1 MRRKMTTNELTILK
15 LLNRKHTVT
24 YADIEPLMERDTH
37 DIYWTTF
44 STICSMIQ
52 SGIMTSEDVHPAK
65 YTITP
70 YGRSKAI
77 ELL

>member
-15 LLNRKHTVT
+15 LLNTKHTVT

>member
-15 LLNRKHTVT
+15 LLNKKHTVT
-24 YADIEPLMERDTH
+24 YADIEPLMQVDTH

>member
-1 MRRKMTTNELTILK
+1 MTENELSILRILK
-15 LLNRKHTVT
+15 SKNQAT
-24 YADIEPLMERDTH
+24 YADIEPLMVKDQH

-44 STICSMIQ
+44 STICSLIQ
-52 SGIMTSEDVHPAK
+52 AGIITVDNHPAN
-65 YTITP
+65 YTLTS

>member
-24 YADIEPLMERDTH
+24 YADIEPLMQVDTH

>member
-1 MRRKMTTNELTILK
+1 MTTNELTILK
-15 LLNRKHTVT
+15 LLNTKHTVT

>member
-1 MRRKMTTNELTILK
+1 MTTNELTILK
-15 LLNRKHTVT
+15 LLNTKHTVT
-24 YADIEPLMERDTH
+24 YADIEPLMQVDTH

>member
-1 MRRKMTTNELTILK
+1 MTKNELSILK
-15 LLNRKHTVT
+15 LINEKGQVT
-24 YADIEPLMERDTH
+24 YADIEPLMTQGTH

-52 SGIMTSEDVHPAK
+52 SGIITSEDKHPAL
-65 YTITP
+65 YSITA

>member
-1 MRRKMTTNELTILK
+1 MTTNELTILK

-24 YADIEPLMERDTH
+24 YADIEPLMQVDTH

>member
-1 MRRKMTTNELTILK
+1 MTKNELSILK
-15 LLNRKHTVT
+15 LVNAKGRVT
-24 YADIEPLMERDTH
+24 YADIEPIMERDTH

-44 STICSMIQ
+44 STICSLIQ
-52 SGIMTSEDVHPAK
+52 AGIITSEDKHPAV
-65 YTITP
+65 YSITA

>member
-15 LLNRKHTVT
+15 LLNKKHTVT
-24 YADIEPLMERDTH
+24 YADIEPLMQVETH

>member
-15 LLNRKHTVT
+15 LLNTKHTVT
-24 YADIEPLMERDTH
+24 YADIEPLMQVDTH

>member
-1 MRRKMTTNELTILK
+1 MTKNELSILK
-15 LLNRKHTVT
+15 LVNAKGRVT

-52 SGIMTSEDVHPAK
+52 AGIITSEDKHPAV
-65 YTITP
+65 YSITA
-70 YGRSKAI
+70 YGRSKAV
-77 ELL
+77 EVL

>member
-1 MRRKMTTNELTILK
+1 MTTNELTILK
-15 LLNRKHTVT
+15 LLNTKHTVT
-24 YADIEPLMERDTH
+24 YADIEPLMKVDTH